1 MSSLAWARRDRDVER
16 DDARPEKDPM
26 LNLYYAPGACSI
38 SPHVVLREAGL
49 SLSLEKVD
57 FKLGKKLA
65 DGTAFTTINPKG
77 YVPAL
82 RLADGRVITE
92 VVAIVQYIADLQP
105 ESRLA
110 PPCGTFER
118 ARLHEWLNFI
128 ATELHKGLGSL
139 FGPLATQALKD
150 ATRQK
155 LTGRLAFVET
165 SMSGQPWLLGN
176 SFSVADSYLLYFLRT
191 WQRSAHGTLT
201 PALADYYARLLA
213 RPAVQAALTAEGL
226 P

>member
-1 MSSLAWARRDRDVER
+1 
-16 DDARPEKDPM
+16 M
-26 LNLYYAPGACSI
+26 LKLYYAPGACSI
-38 SPHVVLREAGL
+38 SPHVALREAQL
-49 SLSLEKVD
+49 PFSLEKVD

-65 DGTAFTTINPKG
+65 DGTAFATINPKG

-82 RLADGRVITE
+82 KLADGRVVTE
-92 VVAIVQYIADLQP
+92 VVAIVQYVADLKP

-118 ARLHEWLNFI
+118 VRLHEWLNFI

-139 FGPLATQALKD
+139 FGPLSTQAIKD
-150 ATRQK
+150 ATREK
-155 LTGRLAFVET
+155 FAGRLAFVET
-165 SMSGQPWLLGN
+165 SLSGQQWLLGD
-176 SFSVADSYLLYFLRT
+176 SFSVADGYLLYFLRT
-191 WQRSAHGTLT
+191 WQRAAHGTLT

-213 RPAVQAALTAEGL
+213 RPAVQAAIAAEGL